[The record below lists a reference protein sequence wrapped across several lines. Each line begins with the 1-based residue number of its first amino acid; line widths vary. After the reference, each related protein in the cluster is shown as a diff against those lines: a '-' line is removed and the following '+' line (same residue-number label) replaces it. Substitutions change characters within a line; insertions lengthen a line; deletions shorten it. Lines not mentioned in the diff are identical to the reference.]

1 MNRPHNLFE
10 AASYDLLRFR
20 ERRLADRRLTPRAG
34 PDRRTA
40 AVPAHASPTVS
51 SETDT
56 ATDESAALPAKPAD
70 HD

>member
-20 ERRLADRRLTPRAG
+20 ERRLADRRLIPRAG

-40 AVPAHASPTVS
+40 VPAPASPIGS
-51 SETDT
+51 SETDS
-56 ATDESAALPAKPAD
+56 AADGSAALAAKPAD
-70 HD
+70 HA